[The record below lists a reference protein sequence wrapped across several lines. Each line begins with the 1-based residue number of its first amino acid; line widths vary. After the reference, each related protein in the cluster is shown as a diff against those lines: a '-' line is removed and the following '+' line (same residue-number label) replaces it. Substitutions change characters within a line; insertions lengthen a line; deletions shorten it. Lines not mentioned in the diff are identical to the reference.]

1 VRKNPDRK
9 QKLCVIL
16 QDHAIKTNTQS
27 DLIAARQGPLPSR
40 RRVKERLVRV
50 QNHLSSFRLS
60 ARQGSENTI
69 LTAAKHRAKNVQ
81 REL

>member
-1 VRKNPDRK
+1 
-9 QKLCVIL
+9 L
-16 QDHAIKTNTQS
+16 QDHAIKTNRQS
-27 DLIAARQGPLPSR
+27 DLIAARQGPLSSR

-50 QNHLSSFRLS
+50 QNHLRSFRLS

-69 LTAAKHRAKNVQ
+69 LTAAKHRAKSFQ